1 MENKATLG
9 KWLLIAGLVFVVVSI
24 VADFI
29 PGSPVT
35 NPNKFGEIQIAGV
48 LVGIITA
55 IAGWVLIRKT

>member
-1 MENKATLG
+1 MENRGKLG
-9 KWLLIAGLVFVVVSI
+9 KWLLIAGLVLVVASI

-35 NPNKFGEIQIAGV
+35 NPNKFGELQIAGV
-48 LVGIITA
+48 LVGIVTA

>member
-9 KWLLIAGLVFVVVSI
+9 KWLLIAGLVLVFASI

-35 NPNKFGEIQIAGV
+35 NPNVFGELQFVGV
-48 LVGIITA
+48 LVGIVTA